1 MTGAAGQD
9 GRVSAAD
16 RLDVASWAASIRRV
30 AVLTGAGIS
39 TDSGIPDFRGPS
51 GIWTKDPAAE
61 KMATYQVYVADP
73 AVRQRSW
80 QARLSHPAWTA
91 QPNVAHL
98 ALANLAL
105 SPVDTTVITQNIDGL
120 HQRAGTPADRV
131 LELHG
136 TMYQVVCVNCTH
148 RSEMAEVLSRV
159 RAGEAD
165 PACADCGGI
174 LKSATVMF
182 GQQLDA
188 AVLARA
194 VAAAETADLFMA
206 VGSTLTVEPA
216 ASLCAVA
223 VRAGARL
230 IIINRDPTP
239 YDSLAAAVISEPI
252 GAAVPAIVGAL
263 MSAAS
268 PLTPASAGQRSE
280 RRAHGSGAHGTT
292 VTGHFPARTSRMA
305 SDPTNRCP
313 ACADAPTTMASAR
326 TSPAMRT
333 ISE

>member
-1 MTGAAGQD
+1 VT
-9 GRVSAAD
+9 AD
-16 RLDVASWAASIRRV
+16 HQPDLSEWTHGIRQV

-51 GIWTKDPAAE
+51 GLWTRDPAAE
-61 KMATYQVYVADP
+61 KMSTYQVYVADP

-91 QPNVAHL
+91 EPNPAHL
-98 ALANLAL
+98 ALAKLAL

-136 TMYQVVCVNCTH
+136 TMYQVVCVNCQH
-148 RSEMAEVLSRV
+148 RSEMADALRRV
-159 RAGEAD
+159 RAGETD
-165 PACADCGGI
+165 PPCAECGGI

-188 AVLARA
+188 TVLARA
-194 VAAAETADLFMA
+194 AATAKAADLFLA
-206 VGSTLTVEPA
+206 IGSTLTVEPA

-230 IIINRDPTP
+230 VIVNRDPTP
-239 YDSLAAAVISEPI
+239 YDPLATAVIRQSI
-252 GAAVPAIVGAL
+252 GDAVPAIVTAL
-263 MSAAS
+263 LSG
-268 PLTPASAGQRSE
+268 PVTP
-280 RRAHGSGAHGTT
+280 
-292 VTGHFPARTSRMA
+292 
-305 SDPTNRCP
+305 
-313 ACADAPTTMASAR
+313 
-326 TSPAMRT
+326 
-333 ISE
+333 